1 MEIYFLRHGLADWPN
16 WNRPD
21 SERPL
26 TDEGVE
32 RMKAQAKTMKRLG
45 LAPDLIAASP
55 LVRAQQTAQIVGDRF
70 NLTINVTLLLA
81 PGFDLTKLTAIV
93 RDLPNVKE
101 LMVVGHEPDFSQTI
115 TSLIGGGRIVM
126 KKGGLAR
133 VEILSIEPLAGQLVW
148 LLAPKVLAET

>member
-1 MEIYFLRHGLADWPN
+1 
-16 WNRPD
+16 
-21 SERPL
+21 
-26 TDEGVE
+26 
-32 RMKAQAKTMKRLG
+32 
-45 LAPDLIAASP
+45 
-55 LVRAQQTAQIVGDRF
+55 VRAQQTAQIVGDRF